1 MLLPTS
7 IRKLAQF
14 QPSALAL
21 TLAEHASLR
30 QGWIDEAGS
39 QEGLGGG
46 RWAHGAEELLAGGG
60 TEAGQHR
67 RLAEVAEEDVLGDE
81 ACGTHQQLMGF
92 SWFFDLRLHA
102 DQHLRP
108 SLGLAFCLYIYIM
121 YMYI

>member
-21 TLAEHASLR
+21 ALALEHASLR

-81 ACGTHQQLMGF
+81 ACGTQL
-92 SWFFDLRLHA
+92 
-102 DQHLRP
+102 
-108 SLGLAFCLYIYIM
+108 LGTRNPVIPGEEWMENCN
-121 YMYI
+121 